1 MHNQE
6 MLTHIREAGIPQGP
20 EQKKERDQVLLEEL
34 GFRMADQAEYAL
46 LAGCYNP
53 FLEPGDMKAFRN
65 LLDHFGINYSL
76 LQKEYCCGCIFYRQ
90 AIIDKIEEDIKDS
103 DPLAGEFLE
112 ENLKQIRAV
121 GARKILFYCVGCDMV
136 YERFRDT
143 VSEEVLWYPTL
154 FAQLFEGGTLELQ
167 ADYYTGCHRF
177 RRTLNSNLPDLDS
190 VLAILNRIN
199 GLELNH
205 LNHKLCC
212 NNPKQLEAL
221 TAGVKNRTIITA
233 CTGCSLY
240 LRQALADQGDYR
252 VALLSEVMWAA
263 INGHRL

>member
-1 MHNQE
+1 MHNQR
-6 MLTHIREAGIPQGP
+6 MIARIREGGIEQGL
-20 EQKKERDQVLLEEL
+20 EQKEERDRVLRKEL
-34 GFRMADQAEYAL
+34 GFRVADQAEYAL

-53 FLEPGDMKAFRN
+53 FQESRDMKIFRN
-65 LLDHFGINYSL
+65 LLDHYAINYTL
-76 LQKEYCCGCIFYRQ
+76 LQKEYCCGLLFYSQ
-90 AIIDKIEEDIKDS
+90 AIIDKIEEDIKGS
-103 DPLAGEFLE
+103 DLLAGEFLE

-121 GARKILFYCVGCDMV
+121 GASKILFYCSGCDMV

-154 FAQLFEGGTLELQ
+154 FAQLFEGGTLEMQ
-167 ADYYTGCHRF
+167 ADYYEGCRRL
-177 RRTLNSNLPDLDS
+177 RRTLNSNLLDLDS
-190 VLAILNRIN
+190 VHSILNRIN

-221 TAGVKNRTIITA
+221 AAGFKNRTIITT
-233 CTGCSLY
+233 CTGCSMN
-240 LRQALADQGDYR
+240 LRQALAGQGDYQ
-252 VALLSEVMWAA
+252 VVLLSEVMWTA

>member
-1 MHNQE
+1 MHDQK
-6 MLTHIREAGIPQGP
+6 MIARIREGGVVQGH
-20 EQKKERDQVLLEEL
+20 EQKEERDRVLREEL
-34 GFRMADQAEYAL
+34 GFRVADQAEYAL
-46 LAGCYNP
+46 LASCYNP

-65 LLDHFGINYSL
+65 LLDHFGVNYTL
-76 LQKEYCCGCIFYRQ
+76 LQKEYCCGCLFYRQ
-90 AIIDKIEEDIKDS
+90 AIIDKIEEDIKGS

-112 ENLKQIRAV
+112 ENLKQIRAA
-121 GARKILFYCVGCDMV
+121 GAGKILFYCAGCDMV
-136 YERFRDT
+136 YDRFRDT

-154 FAQLFEGGTLELQ
+154 FARLFEGGTLELQ
-167 ADYYTGCHRF
+167 ADYYAGCHLF

-190 VLAILNRIN
+190 VLTILNRIN

-212 NNPKQLEAL
+212 NNPKQLETL
-221 TAGVKNRTIITA
+221 TASVKNRTIITA

-240 LRQALADQGDYR
+240 LRQALAGQGDYR

-263 INGHRL
+263 INGHAL